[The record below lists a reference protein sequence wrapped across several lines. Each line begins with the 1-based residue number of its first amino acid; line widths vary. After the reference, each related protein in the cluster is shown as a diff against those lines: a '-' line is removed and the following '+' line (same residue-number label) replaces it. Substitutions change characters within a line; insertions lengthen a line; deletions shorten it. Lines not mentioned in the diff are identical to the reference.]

1 MKNFESGNRLIE
13 DAEIYYKEMKMAFE
27 EKRWNIVIRRAQEVV
42 ELSLKGILKIGCVDY
57 PKVHNVAPLFVK
69 FVKEKNLEVDEK
81 ILEKI
86 QNISEKLAKERAPAF
101 YGEEIYGEE
110 EAEEAF
116 EGAKEILEFVKNLK
130 IKLVKGG

>member
-1 MKNFESGNRLIE
+1 MKNFESGERLIE
-13 DAEIYYKEMKMAFE
+13 DAEIYYKEMKRAFE

-57 PKVHNVAPLFVK
+57 PKVHDVAPLFVK
-69 FVKEKNLEVDEK
+69 FVKEKKLKFDEK

-86 QNISEKLAKERAPAF
+86 QNISQKLAKERAPAF
-101 YGEEIYGEE
+101 YGEKIYNEE
-110 EAEEAF
+110 EAKEAF

-130 IKLVKGG
+130 VKLVKGG